1 MSGRC
6 AVTETNRRAGGQMA
20 VVVSVGGERRVVGE
34 RTGRIIRWL
43 AEEPERLAGDRV
55 RLTVNCAR
63 RSLKFEVTRF
73 EDVPEGRG

>member
-6 AVTETNRRAGGQMA
+6 AVTESNRRAGGRM
-20 VVVSVGGERRVVGE
+20 VEVSVGGERRVVGE

-43 AEEPERLAGDRV
+43 AEEPERLDGDRV